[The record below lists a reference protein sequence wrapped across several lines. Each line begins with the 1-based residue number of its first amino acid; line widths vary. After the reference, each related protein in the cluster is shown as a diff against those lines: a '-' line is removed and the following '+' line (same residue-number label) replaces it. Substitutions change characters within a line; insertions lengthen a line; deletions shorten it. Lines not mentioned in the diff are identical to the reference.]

1 MFSKD
6 DPQGRLSH
14 MYAIFVE
21 MQDIMLSMW
30 NRTIQIKL
38 ISPDLTSGL

>member
-21 MQDIMLSMW
+21 MQDIMW